1 VPNAPFAPG
10 SGQAVSNIENGR
22 RPPTPRSAVR
32 RALREK
38 GVNPTFGYNL
48 IMVGI
53 AYVDRNGADSG
64 LKLTSPTA
72 RRRNP
77 VEWASFLPLMVE
89 EIAVSSC
96 AT

>member
-22 RPPTPRSAVR
+22 PSTYASAVR

>member
-1 VPNAPFAPG
+1 MLLSLPVRDKR
-10 SGQAVSNIENGR
+10 SQISR
-22 RPPTPRSAVR
+22 TDDRPPTPRSAVR